1 MPFLHETTYDINP
14 GQFDAF
20 QAWLRVNEDDVAAS
34 YPEGAEYIGT
44 FASVFGDRSRG
55 GYRTLV
61 KLQTYGMLDTIA
73 EEVAKEGA
81 LARLLWEMSAFTV
94 AGSLSRGRTELWK
107 RAQFK
112 VATGD

>member
-1 MPFLHETTYDINP
+1 MFYLHEITYDINP

-20 QAWLRVNEDDVAAS
+20 QSWLRENESDLAAA
-34 YPEGAEYIGT
+34 YPEGAEYMGT
-44 FASVFGDRSRG
+44 YASVFGDRTRG

-61 KLQTYGMLDTIA
+61 KLENYGTLDLVA
-73 EEVAKEGA
+73 QEVAKEGT
-81 LARLLWEMSAFTV
+81 LGRLQWEMSAFTV

-112 VATGD
+112 VATSD